1 MNFIDQ
7 HINEIRQLCSNYRVK
22 QLYALGSVINKN
34 FNEQSDIDLLVNFES
49 LDVSEYADNY
59 YDFKFSLEKIFNRQ
73 VDLIEDKAIK
83 NPFFRQNINNKRKLI
98 YGD

>member
-7 HINEIRQLCSNYRVK
+7 HINEIRQLCFNYRVK